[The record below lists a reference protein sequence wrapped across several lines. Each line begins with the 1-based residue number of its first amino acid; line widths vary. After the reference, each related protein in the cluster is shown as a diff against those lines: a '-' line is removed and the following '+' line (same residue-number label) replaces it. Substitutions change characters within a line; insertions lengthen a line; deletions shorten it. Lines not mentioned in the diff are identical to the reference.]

1 MIIYIH
7 RNKVKIE
14 VIYLIFNRDSNKLAE
29 IPVIYIFPNKS
40 QPRKFFQ
47 EEELTSLSNSIYR
60 NGIIQ
65 PLTVRKISSVEYELV
80 AGERRLRAA
89 IMAGFNKVPCI
100 IMKCSDNQSAIF
112 ALIENIQ
119 RADLNMFEEALAIKK
134 LILECKMTQDQI
146 ARQLGK
152 KQSTIANKLRLL
164 KLNEDEQR
172 FIIDNKLT
180 ERHARLMLK
189 VDEDERIKVLE
200 KIVEE
205 SLNVTESEKYIEN
218 MHNKTLENQSKKPT
232 PKIVIKDVR
241 IFINTL
247 TKAFDTM
254 KLSGI
259 NAISNKIEN
268 EEYIEYSVKIPK
280 SSVYSR

>member
-1 MIIYIH
+1 M
-7 RNKVKIE
+7 
-14 VIYLIFNRDSNKLAE
+14 IFNKDNNKLAE

-40 QPRKFFQ
+40 QPRKVFQ
-47 EEELTSLSNSIYR
+47 EEELTALSNSIYR

-112 ALIENIQ
+112 ALVENIQ
-119 RADLNMFEEALAIKK
+119 RADLNMFEEAFAIKR
-134 LILECKMTQDQI
+134 LILECRLTQEQV

-164 KLNEDEQR
+164 KLNEEEQSY
-172 FIIDNKLT
+172 IIENKLT

-189 VDEDERIKVLE
+189 VDESNRMQILKKIAEE
-200 KIVEE
+200 KFNVTQSEEYIE
-205 SLNVTESEKYIEN
+205 SLKKEKNEN
-218 MHNKTLENQSKKPT
+218 NNKKQPR
-232 PKIVIKDVR
+232 KIVIKDVR
-241 IFINTL
+241 IFLNTL

-254 KLSGI
+254 KLSGV
-259 NAISNKIEN
+259 NAVSNKFEN

-280 SSVYSR
+280 ASVYSR

>member
-47 EEELTSLSNSIYR
+47 DEELTSLSNSIYR

-119 RADLNMFEEALAIKK
+119 RADLNMFEEAQAIKK
-134 LILECKMTQDQI
+134 LILECRMTQDQI

-164 KLNEDEQR
+164 KLNEAEQK
-172 FIIDNKLT
+172 FIIENKLT

-189 VDEDERIKVLE
+189 VDEYERLKVLE

-205 SLNVTESEKYIEN
+205 SMNVTESERYIEN
-218 MHNKTLENQSKKPT
+218 MHNKTIEKQSKKQN

-254 KLSGI
+254 KLSGV
-259 NAISNKIEN
+259 NAISNKVESD
-268 EEYIEYSVKIPK
+268 EYIEYSVKIPK

>member
-1 MIIYIH
+1 M
-7 RNKVKIE
+7 
-14 VIYLIFNRDSNKLAE
+14 IFNKDSSKFAE

-40 QPRKFFQ
+40 QPRKIFQ
-47 EEELTSLSNSIYR
+47 EEELIALSNSIYR

-100 IMKCSDNQSAIF
+100 VMKCSDNQSAIF

-119 RADLNMFEEALAIKK
+119 RADLNMFEEAFAIKR
-134 LILECKMTQDQI
+134 LIIECKMTQEQI

-164 KLNEDEQR
+164 KLSDEEQNY
-172 FIIDNKLT
+172 IVENNLT

-189 VDEDERIKVLE
+189 VDESERMQVLK
-200 KIVEE
+200 KIVKD
-205 SLNVTESEKYIEN
+205 SLNVTQSEKYIET
-218 MHNKTLENQSKKPT
+218 MHEQINDSNNKKQHKKL
-232 PKIVIKDVR
+232 VIKDVR
-241 IFINTL
+241 IFINTF
-247 TKAFDTM
+247 TKAFDAM
-254 KLSGI
+254 KLSGV
-259 NAISNKIEN
+259 NAISNKTEN

-280 SSVYSR
+280 ASVYSR

>member
-14 VIYLIFNRDSNKLAE
+14 VICLIFNRDSNKLAE

-47 EEELTSLSNSIYR
+47 DEELTSLSNSIYR

-119 RADLNMFEEALAIKK
+119 RADLNMFEEAQAIKK
-134 LILECKMTQDQI
+134 LILECRMTQDQI

-164 KLNEDEQR
+164 KLNEAEQK
-172 FIIDNKLT
+172 FIIENKLT

-189 VDEDERIKVLE
+189 VDEYERLKVLE

-205 SLNVTESEKYIEN
+205 SMNVTESERYIEN
-218 MHNKTLENQSKKPT
+218 MHNKTIEKQSKKQN

-254 KLSGI
+254 KLSGV
-259 NAISNKIEN
+259 NAISNKIESD
-268 EEYIEYSVKIPK
+268 EYIEYSVKIPK

>member
-1 MIIYIH
+1 M
-7 RNKVKIE
+7 
-14 VIYLIFNRDSNKLAE
+14 IYLIFNRDSNKLAE

-47 EEELTSLSNSIYR
+47 DEELTSLSNSIYR

-119 RADLNMFEEALAIKK
+119 RADLNMFEEAQAIKK
-134 LILECKMTQDQI
+134 LILECRMTQDQI

-164 KLNEDEQR
+164 KLNEAEQK
-172 FIIDNKLT
+172 FIIENKLT

-189 VDEDERIKVLE
+189 VDEYERLKVLE

-205 SLNVTESEKYIEN
+205 SMNVTESERYIEN
-218 MHNKTLENQSKKPT
+218 MHNKTIEKQSKKQN

-254 KLSGI
+254 KLSGV
-259 NAISNKIEN
+259 NAISNKVESD
-268 EEYIEYSVKIPK
+268 EYIEYSVKIPK

>member
-1 MIIYIH
+1 M
-7 RNKVKIE
+7 
-14 VIYLIFNRDSNKLAE
+14 IFNKDSNKLAE

-40 QPRKFFQ
+40 QPRKIFQ
-47 EEELTSLSNSIYR
+47 EDELTALSNSIYR

-100 IMKCSDNQSAIF
+100 VMKCSDNQSAIF

-119 RADLNMFEEALAIKK
+119 RADLNMFEEAMAIKK
-134 LILECKMTQDQI
+134 LIIECQMTQEQV

-164 KLNEDEQR
+164 KLNENEQN
-172 FIIDNKLT
+172 FIIENKLT

-189 VDEDERIKVLE
+189 VDEDERMKVLE
-200 KIVEE
+200 KIVSE
-205 SLNVTESEKYIEN
+205 SFNVVQSESYIETMN
-218 MHNKTLENQSKKPT
+218 NQIDKKNNKKQHKK
-232 PKIVIKDVR
+232 IIIKDVR
-241 IFINTL
+241 IFLNTL

-254 KLSGI
+254 KLSGV
-259 NAISNKIEN
+259 NAISNKVEN

-280 SSVYSR
+280 SSVYNR

>member
-1 MIIYIH
+1 M
-7 RNKVKIE
+7 
-14 VIYLIFNRDSNKLAE
+14 IFNRDSSRLAE

-100 IMKCSDNQSAIF
+100 VMKCSDNQSAVF

-134 LILECKMTQDQI
+134 LILECRMTQDQI

-164 KLNEDEQR
+164 KLNEDEQK
-172 FIIDNKLT
+172 FIIENKLT

-205 SLNVTESEKYIEN
+205 SLNVTDSEKYIEN
-218 MHNKTLENQSKKPT
+218 MHNKTFEKQIKKQNQ
-232 PKIVIKDVR
+232 KIIIKDVR

-254 KLSGI
+254 KLSGV
-259 NAISNKIEN
+259 NAISNKIESD
-268 EEYIEYSVKIPK
+268 EYIEYSVKIPK
-280 SSVYSR
+280 TSVYNR

>member
-1 MIIYIH
+1 M
-7 RNKVKIE
+7 
-14 VIYLIFNRDSNKLAE
+14 IYLIFNRDSNRLAE
-29 IPVIYIFPNKS
+29 IPVMYIFPNKS
-40 QPRKFFQ
+40 QPRRFFE
-47 EEELTSLSNSIYR
+47 EEELSSLSNSIYR

-65 PLTVRKISSVEYELV
+65 PLTVRRISSVEYELV

-100 IMKCSDNQSAIF
+100 IMKCSDNQSAVF
-112 ALIENIQ
+112 ALIENVH
-119 RADLNMFEEALAIKK
+119 REDLNMFEEAEAIKR
-134 LILECKMTQDQI
+134 LILECRMTQDQI

-164 KLNEDEQR
+164 KLNEAEQK
-172 FIIDNKLT
+172 FIIENKLT
-180 ERHARLMLK
+180 ERHARLMLR
-189 VDEDERIKVLE
+189 VDENERIDVLE
-200 KIVEE
+200 KIVAD

-218 MHNKTLENQSKKPT
+218 MHNKVYEKQSKRKNE
-232 PKIVIKDVR
+232 KIVIKDVR

-254 KLSGI
+254 KLSGV

-268 EEYIEYSVKIPK
+268 DEYIEYSVKIPK

>member
-1 MIIYIH
+1 MIL
-7 RNKVKIE
+7 KSK
-14 VIYLIFNRDSNKLAE
+14 DCNKLME

-40 QPRKFFQ
+40 QPRKYFA
-47 EEELTSLSNSIYR
+47 EDELVELSSSIYR

-65 PLTVRKISSVEYELV
+65 PLIVRKISSVEYELV

-89 IMAGFNKVPCI
+89 TMAGFDKVPCI
-100 IMKCSDNQSAIF
+100 VIKCTDDQSAIF

-119 RADLNMFEEALAIKK
+119 RSDLNMFEEALAIKR
-134 LILECKMTQDQI
+134 IIIECKLTQEQI

-164 KLNEDEQR
+164 KLQDNVQE
-172 FIIDNKLT
+172 FIINNNLS

-189 VDEDERIKVLE
+189 VKEEDRMNILQ
-200 KIVEE
+200 KIVND
-205 SLNVTESEKYIEN
+205 SLNVTQSEKYIETRN
-218 MHNKTLENQSKKPT
+218 NNDNENKKQNK
-232 PKIVIKDVR
+232 KIVIKDVR

-254 KLSGI
+254 KLSGV

-268 EEYIEYSVKIPK
+268 DEYIEYSVKIPK
-280 SSVYSR
+280 SSVYCR

>member
-1 MIIYIH
+1 M
-7 RNKVKIE
+7 
-14 VIYLIFNRDSNKLAE
+14 IFNKDSSKLAE

-40 QPRKFFQ
+40 QPRKIFQ
-47 EEELTSLSNSIYR
+47 EEELTALSNSIYR

-100 IMKCSDNQSAIF
+100 VMKCSDNQSAIF

-119 RADLNMFEEALAIKK
+119 RSDLNMFEEAIAIKK
-134 LILECKMTQDQI
+134 LILEYQMTQEQV

-164 KLNEDEQR
+164 KLNEDEQN
-172 FIIDNKLT
+172 FIIENKLT

-189 VDEDERIKVLE
+189 VDEDERMKVLE
-200 KIVEE
+200 KIVSE
-205 SLNVTESEKYIEN
+205 SFNVVQSENYIET
-218 MHNKTLENQSKKPT
+218 MHNQIDEKHTKKQHK
-232 PKIVIKDVR
+232 KIIIKDVR

-254 KLSGI
+254 KLSGV

>member
-1 MIIYIH
+1 MIIYIYSNNSKQ
-7 RNKVKIE
+7 RGDNDMFKGK
-14 VIYLIFNRDSNKLAE
+14 DSNKLMD
-29 IPVIYIFPNKS
+29 IPVMYISPNKA
-40 QPRKFFQ
+40 QPRRYF
-47 EEELTSLSNSIYR
+47 EENELVELSSSIYR

-65 PLTVRKISSVEYELV
+65 PLIVRKICSVEYELV

-100 IMKCSDNQSAIF
+100 VIKCNDDQSAIF

-119 RADLNMFEEALAIKK
+119 RSDLNMFEEALAIKK
-134 LILECKMTQDQI
+134 IIIECKLTQEQV

-164 KLNEDEQR
+164 KLQDEVQE
-172 FIIDNKLT
+172 FIIKNNLS
-180 ERHARLMLK
+180 ERHARLMLS
-189 VDEDERIKVLE
+189 VNEEERMNILE
-200 KIVEE
+200 KIVDEAM
-205 SLNVTESEKYIEN
+205 NVTQSEIYIDNRNNHTYEEKKQ
-218 MHNKTLENQSKKPT
+218 NK
-232 PKIVIKDVR
+232 KIVIKDVR

-259 NAISNKIEN
+259 NAISNKTEN
-268 EEYIEYSVKIPK
+268 DEYIEYSVKIPK
-280 SSVYSR
+280 SSVYCR

>member
-47 EEELTSLSNSIYR
+47 DEELTSLSNSIYR

-119 RADLNMFEEALAIKK
+119 RADLNMFEEAQAIKK
-134 LILECKMTQDQI
+134 LILECRMTQDQI

-164 KLNEDEQR
+164 KLNEAEQK
-172 FIIDNKLT
+172 FIIENKLT

-189 VDEDERIKVLE
+189 VDEYERLKVLE

-205 SLNVTESEKYIEN
+205 SMNVTESERYIEN
-218 MHNKTLENQSKKPT
+218 MHNKTIEKQSKKQN

-254 KLSGI
+254 KLSGV
-259 NAISNKIEN
+259 NAISNKIESD
-268 EEYIEYSVKIPK
+268 EYIEYSVKIPK